1 MSGAGSPISIDAII
15 GTGTPRTRARGAA
28 VHQLK
33 ERVAEAR
40 FVGIIEVERRVREL
54 AQPAMEQYLAD
65 QINEVTLKQH
75 KSEAREKAT
84 AEHDAECPHATL
96 DLAFRE
102 FAEAIG
108 TREVARLLLTR
119 AEEAEA
125 AAEARLVVTL
135 EAVEKGAA
143 AGAQVSTGTSASA
156 SASKAE
162 SKAEFKVNDRPQ
174 SQSLDERLNDV
185 TMPTTTQRPRNQS
198 TTSGGRN
205 HAPASLGS
213 ASAAPSAA
221 RPTSAQL
228 RPARPTSAQARQQAA
243 RAARPASAQVRSLGG
258 DGGDDE
264 VDEVAERAEA
274 ATALQARVR
283 GRRSRLSAADEGGNA
298 AADARV
304 ERAQASLL
312 QAGGRPTAT
321 QSAAG
326 ATSFHAAQEEE
337 ENAARTLL
345 LQEPSAAHRRPSVQD
360 RVRPTDQRRRGSIS
374 S

>member
-156 SASKAE
+156 SVSKAE
-162 SKAEFKVNDRPQ
+162 SKAEFKVNNRPQ

-243 RAARPASAQVRSLGG
+243 RAARPTSAQVRSLGG
-258 DGGDDE
+258 GGDEE
-264 VDEVAERAEA
+264 VDEAAERAVA

-326 ATSFHAAQEEE
+326 ATSFHAAQEEK

>member
-108 TREVARLLLTR
+108 TREVARLLLTK

-243 RAARPASAQVRSLGG
+243 RAARPTSAQVRSLGG
-258 DGGDDE
+258 GGDEE
-264 VDEVAERAEA
+264 VDEAAERAVA

>member
-1 MSGAGSPISIDAII
+1 MSGAGSPISIDGAII

-40 FVGIIEVERRVREL
+40 FFGITEVERRVREL
-54 AQPAMEQYLAD
+54 AQPAMEQYFAD
-65 QINEVTLKQH
+65 QINEVTLRQH

-84 AEHDAECPHATL
+84 AEKAARAECPHATL
-96 DLAFRE
+96 DLAFGE

-185 TMPTTTQRPRNQS
+185 MMPTTTQRPRNQS
-198 TTSGGRN
+198 TTSGGRS
-205 HAPASLGS
+205 HAPASLGT

-221 RPTSAQL
+221 RPTSAQV

-243 RAARPASAQVRSLGG
+243 RAARPTSAHVRSGG
-258 DGGDDE
+258 DEE
-264 VDEVAERAEA
+264 VDEAAERAVA

-283 GRRSRLSAADEGGNA
+283 GRRSRLSAADEGGDA
-298 AADARV
+298 AADAQV

-326 ATSFHAAQEEE
+326 ATSFHAAQEEK

-345 LQEPSAAHRRPSVQD
+345 LQEPSAAHWRSSVQD
-360 RVRPTDQRRRGSIS
+360 RVRPTDQRRRGSIFS
-374 S
+374 